1 MRRVSQV
8 GIRIG
13 AVGRAPVAMRIVH
26 NMDTRTNGSQQ
37 FSKSSLRNENTD
49 GSHCF
54 DTLGYFTFRVV
65 QREVYYVYVENTR
78 GSANATRDYCA
89 AAGGFAGLKKSSLRG
104 MFLPVLTHSKSNK

>member
-1 MRRVSQV
+1 MVANSFPKALYETKIRTEATVS
-8 GIRIG
+8 
-13 AVGRAPVAMRIVH
+13 
-26 NMDTRTNGSQQ
+26 
-37 FSKSSLRNENTD
+37 
-49 GSHCF
+49 
-54 DTLGYFTFRVV
+54 TLGYFTFRVV